1 MKRCELLTGIS
12 DADAIFLLII
22 FLIIV
27 IMIKKNNYLMNG
39 GMEMSKSKVREL
51 IEDILL
57 ENAEEEYHNDVRF
70 TVTLSPNEDFRL
82 RYVANVLNRS
92 RAGLAADF
100 ICAAVLEAEEELGLK
115 FGDPDS
121 DYGKAYLAFLES
133 REQGDDE

>member
-1 MKRCELLTGIS
+1 
-12 DADAIFLLII
+12 
-22 FLIIV
+22 
-27 IMIKKNNYLMNG
+27 MIKKYNYLMNG

-57 ENAEEEYHNDVRF
+57 ENTMEEYHNDVRF
-70 TVTLSPNEDFRL
+70 TVTLTPEEDFRL

-121 DYGKAYLAFLES
+121 DCGKAYLAFLES